1 MSFTTLSFGP
11 RRSAARAEASRRNGA
26 KSKGPVSAAGKA
38 RSAQNARRHGLT
50 SRTVVLATPE
60 DRATHAELA
69 RAIAERYR
77 PEGTLEEHW
86 AARMVAALWRRTR
99 LEIIES
105 RVLEAMIAGEEAL
118 GLPSLATVSRYRAR
132 IARDLA
138 EARRELETLQERR
151 REERLRRA
159 LARATPERL
168 RRLADR
174 LQGRD
179 PETDRRREPAGACPV
194 SANGTNEPEPPFVPS
209 PSAPSSLAPSALA
222 PAPAPAAGDERGPG
236 RPGRA

>member
-1 MSFTTLSFGP
+1 MSFTTLSFGQ
-11 RRSAARAEASRRNGA
+11 RRSTARAEASRRNGA

-60 DRATHAELA
+60 DRAAHAELA
-69 RAIAERYR
+69 RAVAERYR
-77 PEGTLEEHW
+77 PEGALEEHW
-86 AARMVAALWRRTR
+86 AARMVAALWRQTR

-138 EARRELETLQERR
+138 EARRELEALQERR

-174 LQGRD
+174 LQRRD
-179 PETDRRREPAGACPV
+179 AEADPRREPAGAAPPPV
-194 SANGTNEPEPPFVPS
+194 PGNGTNEPEPPFLPS
-209 PSAPSSLAPSALA
+209 TFAAAT
-222 PAPAPAAGDERGPG
+222 PAGNGHEPG
-236 RPGRA
+236 RTGRA